1 MDNHSGTAPAQRGA
15 SWRTKLC
22 QSITEVDPV
31 EWNLLS
37 QGEVVLRHEF
47 LCVLETSGVVGA
59 DRGVRPIYLTVRDAQ
74 GVLRAAAPAMLKNNT
89 VGEAGPEE
97 HWLREGER
105 QGWFAMPKWQLDVP
119 FMPVMTPKL
128 LTDRSAD
135 SDALRRHLL
144 AVARQKALQRPVG
157 GGFSVL
163 RTRPEEAAMLQGLG
177 FLISHEVHSRWH
189 NPGHATYEAYLGALP
204 ERKRYQIRK
213 ERRLASQSGL
223 AFRVLTGKEVTG
235 AVWDDF
241 YQGHLRVCEKH
252 RVRPWMSSNFYHQVA
267 AVMSEAVILV
277 GAFKGPQFVAGIF
290 CLRGRDSLCLRNW
303 SVLGDASQVTF
314 ELLCHLP
321 IEWAVSNRIRTLE
334 GGLTAVHKAHRGF
347 TSEMVPNAHWIP
359 DERLR
364 NLATTINERHI
375 VAVSRAG
382 AVPAVG
388 A

>member
-1 MDNHSGTAPAQRGA
+1 
-15 SWRTKLC
+15 
-22 QSITEVDPV
+22 
-31 EWNLLS
+31 
-37 QGEVVLRHEF
+37 
-47 LCVLETSGVVGA
+47 
-59 DRGVRPIYLTVRDAQ
+59 
-74 GVLRAAAPAMLKNNT
+74 
-89 VGEAGPEE
+89 
-97 HWLREGER
+97 
-105 QGWFAMPKWQLDVP
+105 
-119 FMPVMTPKL
+119 
-128 LTDRSAD
+128 
-135 SDALRRHLL
+135 
-144 AVARQKALQRPVG
+144 
-157 GGFSVL
+157 
-163 RTRPEEAAMLQGLG
+163 MLQGLG